1 MDRVFA
7 VTKFPAP
14 QAIFFKKYSRYTLKK
29 SGPLSKEEGTPEIIS
44 RPATFFFKSMPHDDP
59 PTSNLLQWPKIQ
71 SSPNERVTAHVCHEE
86 LSPVGATQ

>member
-7 VTKFPAP
+7 VTELLRRR
-14 QAIFFKKYSRYTLKK
+14 QIFLKNIAVTPFKKKWPPLKR
-29 SGPLSKEEGTPEIIS
+29 GGDPRNNLSAGHL
-44 RPATFFFKSMPHDDP
+44 FFKSMPHDDP